1 MFLGVSLSTIN
12 RSNVVVNPD
21 SSEAT
26 KLKSW
31 YDSEGKETSM
41 SAIGSGMSTSAN
53 NGSRSMYS
61 DRVSL
66 SHITSNPSLGEEKV
80 LKTLLHIKIWE
91 KEKLIY
97 VCLYVYCSLY
107 SSVLELT

>member
-1 MFLGVSLSTIN
+1 MFLGVSLSTNN
-12 RSNVVVNPD
+12 RSNVVINPE
-21 SSEAT
+21 STEAT

-41 SAIGSGMSTSAN
+41 SAIGSGMNFSAN

-61 DRVSL
+61 DRVCL

-91 KEKLIY
+91 KEEL
-97 VCLYVYCSLY
+97 VNMYCSLY
-107 SSVLELT
+107 FSVLELT